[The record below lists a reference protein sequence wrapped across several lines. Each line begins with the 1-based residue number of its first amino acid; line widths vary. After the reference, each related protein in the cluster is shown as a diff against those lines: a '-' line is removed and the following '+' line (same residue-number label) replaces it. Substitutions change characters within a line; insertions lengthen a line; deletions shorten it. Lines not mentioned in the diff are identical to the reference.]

1 MKPAEGSFYR
11 LIVAQAPVGVVFANP
26 EGIIELWNAEC
37 EAILG
42 YGTEEAIGQSLD
54 LIIPQRHRE
63 AHWKGYRQ
71 AMETGHTKYR
81 GQVLV
86 TRSVHK
92 DGRTIYL
99 ELAFAIV
106 KGDTGQVIGALATA
120 RDVTERYTQEKALR
134 QRITELEHQVKT
146 L

>member
-1 MKPAEGSFYR
+1 MEPGEGSFYR
-11 LIVAQAPVGVVFANP
+11 LIVAQAPVGIIFANTD
-26 EGIIELWNAEC
+26 GIIELWNAES
-37 EAILG
+37 EAIFG

-54 LIIPQRHRE
+54 LLIPERLRE

-71 AMETGHTKYR
+71 AMVTGHTKSR

-86 TRSVHK
+86 TRSRRK
-92 DGRTIYL
+92 DGGTIYL

-106 KGDTGQVIGALATA
+106 KGDTGQVTGALATA

-134 QRITELEHQVKT
+134 ERIKELEHQVKT

>member
-1 MKPAEGSFYR
+1 MQPVEGSFYR

-37 EAILG
+37 EAIFG

-54 LIIPQRHRE
+54 LLIPERLRE

-71 AMETGHTKYR
+71 AMVTGHTKYR

-86 TRSVHK
+86 TRSSWR
-92 DGRTIYL
+92 DSRTIYL

-106 KGDTGQVIGALATA
+106 KGDTGQVTGALATA
-120 RDVTERYTQEKALR
+120 RDVTERYTQEKVLR
-134 QRITELEHQVKT
+134 ERIKELEHQVKT

>member
-1 MKPAEGSFYR
+1 MEPAEGSFYR
-11 LIVAQAPVGVVFANP
+11 LIVARAPVGIIFANP
-26 EGIIELWNAEC
+26 DGIIELWNAES
-37 EAILG
+37 EVIFG

-54 LIIPQRHRE
+54 LIIPERLRD

-71 AMETGHTKYR
+71 AIETGHTGFR
-81 GQVLV
+81 GQTLV
-86 TRSVHK
+86 TRSRRK

-120 RDVTERYTQEKALR
+120 RDVTERYAQEKALR
-134 QRITELEHQVKT
+134 ERIKELERQLKT
-146 L
+146 P

>member
-1 MKPAEGSFYR
+1 MQPAEGSYYR
-11 LIVAQAPVGVVFANP
+11 LIVAQAPVGIIFADP

-37 EAILG
+37 ETIFG

-54 LIIPQRHRE
+54 LIIPERFRE
-63 AHWKGYRQ
+63 AHWNGYRQ
-71 AMETGHTKYR
+71 AMVTGYTRYR

-86 TRSVHK
+86 TRSRRK
-92 DGRTIYL
+92 DSRTIYL

-134 QRITELEHQVKT
+134 ERITELEHQVKT